1 MTVISTLKA
10 TPDQSTVSWR
20 DGKRQIRAAAKK
32 AGIKLGGGTF
42 RPRKANRGEYVLGVE
57 GGSVRARRRVGGEIV
72 VQKAQMIDVSTL
84 SAKQLAAIL
93 AVG

>member
-20 DGKRQIRAAAKK
+20 DGKRQIRAALK
-32 AGIKLGGGTF
+32 AAGVKAVGTF
-42 RPRKANRGEYVLGVE
+42 RPRKENRGEYVLSVE